1 MSWKTTSVFFMGF
14 SLGMVYV
21 VACNGNS
28 DKNGGET
35 GIPGVGDA
43 SADEGE
49 DTADL
54 LYLITELS
62 GQLAEMATALAAS
75 EAAIVQ
81 LQSETLR
88 WEVVEY
94 DCTDDDDYLS
104 ISNEGI
110 VALSWFWDEGDGGGN
125 WDEGP
130 LWVHDGNIIADCRQ
144 PDEHY
149 IIAMGYR
156 R

>member
-21 VACNGNS
+21 VACNS

-43 SADEGE
+43 SADEGL
-49 DTADL
+49 AAQ
-54 LYLITELS
+54 ITELS
-62 GQLAEMATALAAS
+62 SQLADMATALAAS
-75 EAAIVQ
+75 EAAILQ

-94 DCTDDDDYLS
+94 DCTEDDDDVF
-104 ISNEGI
+104 IRSNEGI
-110 VALSWFWDEGDGGGN
+110 VALTFFVGRDGYDYWN
-125 WDEGP
+125 NTFNSN
-130 LWVHDGNIIADCRQ
+130 LTVQDGNIIANCE
-144 PDEHY
+144 PNETESF
-149 IIAMGYR
+149 IIAMGYQR
-156 R
+156 